1 MLDELDLGRRQN
13 ILIVED
19 VKLNAQVLVNALQDE
34 YDLRVA
40 NNGVEALAM
49 VREQLPDL
57 ILLDIVMPEM
67 DGYEVC
73 AALQADHNTRDI
85 PILFLTALE
94 GDKNEATALNLVP
107 WTIFASPLMFPLS
120 KQNTQSSGAETL

>member
-49 VREQLPDL
+49 VRSNCR
-57 ILLDIVMPEM
+57 I
-67 DGYEVC
+67 
-73 AALQADHNTRDI
+73 
-85 PILFLTALE
+85 
-94 GDKNEATALNLVP
+94 
-107 WTIFASPLMFPLS
+107 
-120 KQNTQSSGAETL
+120 